1 MPIKNGMKV
10 LGALLAHGV
19 RIDPG
24 SGPQGSDGIGS
35 RQAHQMEAFL
45 ESLVGLMQDR
55 WAYEQESEEITEELT
70 QKLEDIYLYSN
81 LGTAI
86 KTLRFSSAML
96 KDLAVQILGAMRTDM
111 AFARLPE
118 RPEFDMLLDKKGVG
132 DKISHTEKFVDSLI
146 EAIPRQQASAA
157 ENYFLVPDSRTE
169 PDYAR
174 LHPEAFRFLAVKM
187 QYNGTFY
194 GWLGLISFDLKE
206 IFRRSEL
213 KLMSSI
219 AEQLALVL
227 ANTDMYADLESLV
240 INVVK
245 SFVEA
250 IEAKDRYTR
259 GHSERVSR
267 YVKAVAARLH
277 LSETH
282 KKDLNWASVLHDVG
296 KIGIPEAILNKTES
310 LTDDEYRILQ
320 AHPEKGYHIL
330 APLEQLS
337 RALPGILHHHE
348 RFDGSGY
355 PLGLKGKEIPLAAR
369 IIAIV
374 DTFDAITTDRAYRK
388 GKPVEE
394 ALEIIEKVAG
404 SQLDS
409 DLIEVFKQALKEEP
423 SLHPGNMPNLT
434 V

>member
-157 ENYFLVPDSRTE
+157 ENYFWSLIPGQNRTTRDCILKHFVFWRSRCSIT
-169 PDYAR
+169 A
-174 LHPEAFRFLAVKM
+174 HFM
-187 QYNGTFY
+187 G
-194 GWLGLISFDLKE
+194 GWD
-206 IFRRSEL
+206 
-213 KLMSSI
+213 
-219 AEQLALVL
+219 
-227 ANTDMYADLESLV
+227 
-240 INVVK
+240 
-245 SFVEA
+245 
-250 IEAKDRYTR
+250 
-259 GHSERVSR
+259 
-267 YVKAVAARLH
+267 
-277 LSETH
+277 
-282 KKDLNWASVLHDVG
+282 
-296 KIGIPEAILNKTES
+296 
-310 LTDDEYRILQ
+310 
-320 AHPEKGYHIL
+320 
-330 APLEQLS
+330 
-337 RALPGILHHHE
+337 
-348 RFDGSGY
+348 
-355 PLGLKGKEIPLAAR
+355 
-369 IIAIV
+369 
-374 DTFDAITTDRAYRK
+374 
-388 GKPVEE
+388 
-394 ALEIIEKVAG
+394 
-404 SQLDS
+404 
-409 DLIEVFKQALKEEP
+409 
-423 SLHPGNMPNLT
+423 
-434 V
+434 